1 MLSIFQKDGSKVIV
15 LLFLTLIV
23 VIGVQ
28 SCNQEPVNVEPPAID
43 SKENF
48 EKSLKQSSEM
58 FRIATRLST
67 SNVSRSISIQNLD
80 KDMQEQLVKQ
90 YGQDAS
96 KVYQSIKKDVFGK
109 IDNEKINEAIKNIAM
124 ESANATKSSRIATQ
138 KLGEL
143 MSSVKNEITKGSG
156 VTFNSK
162 SYMDRVSNEYAQLA
176 QLEMDKIR
184 ATVEKVDGKKM
195 VPTGTYNSSEFAKKM
210 NKEVIKIEKEVS
222 KNSNLSED
230 DKKQIYQYNAI
241 ILASSSDLTQFTDLT
256 LTLAVKN
263 GKVLGW
269 FSKLL
274 NVFQSVVAAVIAVVI
289 VATAVVVAIYCAPC
303 IAAAAS
309 FLGVGGA
316 TAAIAAYITT
326 AAIATGFVVG
336 AYIGVEVGFAYICA
350 NPEDEQLCYD
360 CVIESV
366 TLGGIPGTGLT
377 GKSIWD
383 CQFCENK
390 FSGFMNRNQSL
401 CY

>member
-1 MLSIFQKDGSKVIV
+1 
-15 LLFLTLIV
+15 
-23 VIGVQ
+23 
-28 SCNQEPVNVEPPAID
+28 
-43 SKENF
+43 
-48 EKSLKQSSEM
+48 M
-58 FRIATRLST
+58 FRIATRLSA
-67 SNVSRSISIQNLD
+67 SNVSRSISIQDLD

-109 IDNEKINEAIKNIAM
+109 IDNAKINEAIKNIST
-124 ESANATKSSRIATQ
+124 ESANATKNSRIATQ

-143 MSSVKNEITKGSG
+143 MSSVKNELTKGSS
-156 VTFNSK
+156 VTSNSK
-162 SYMDRVSNEYAQLA
+162 SYMDKVSNEYAQLA

-184 ATVEKVDGKKM
+184 AAIEKIDGKKM

-289 VATAVVVAIYCAPC
+289 VVAVVVAIYCAPC
-303 IAAAAS
+303 IAAAAAG
-309 FLGVGGA
+309 FLGVGTA

>member
-1 MLSIFQKDGSKVIV
+1 MT
-15 LLFLTLIV
+15 LLV

-28 SCNQEPVNVEPPAID
+28 SCNQEPINVEPPAID
-43 SKENF
+43 SKEDF

-67 SNVSRSISIQNLD
+67 ANVSRSISIQNLD

-90 YGQDAS
+90 YWQDAS

-109 IDNEKINEAIKNIAM
+109 IDNAKINEAIKNIAM
-124 ESANATKSSRIATQ
+124 ESANETKSSRIATQ

-143 MSSVKNEITKGSG
+143 MSSVKNELTKGSG
-156 VTFNSK
+156 VTSNSK

-176 QLEMDKIR
+176 QLEMDKIK
-184 ATVEKVDGKKM
+184 AAIEKVDGKKM
-195 VPTGTYNSSEFAKKM
+195 IPSGTYNSSEFAKKM

-256 LTLAVKN
+256 STLAVKN

-289 VATAVVVAIYCAPC
+289 VAVAVVVAIYCTPC
-303 IAAAAS
+303 IAAATS

-316 TAAIAAYITT
+316 TAAIATYITT

-336 AYIGVEVGFAYICA
+336 AYIGVEVGFAYVCV
-350 NPEDEQLCYD
+350 NPMDEELCYD
-360 CVIESV
+360 CVNESV
-366 TLGGIPGTGLT
+366 TLGGIPGTGLI
-377 GKSIWD
+377 GNLIWN

-390 FSGFMNRNQSL
+390 FSGFMSRNQGL

>member
-1 MLSIFQKDGSKVIV
+1 MLNHFGESLMLSIFQKDGSKGIV

-96 KVYQSIKKDVFGK
+96 KVYQSIKKDEFGK

-143 MSSVKNEITKGSG
+143 MSSVKNEVTKGSG

-162 SYMDRVSNEYAQLA
+162 NYMDRVSNEYAQLA
-176 QLEMDKIR
+176 QLEMAKIR
-184 ATVEKVDGKKM
+184 ATVEKLMGKRWFQ
-195 VPTGTYNSSEFAKKM
+195 VE
-210 NKEVIKIEKEVS
+210 
-222 KNSNLSED
+222 
-230 DKKQIYQYNAI
+230 
-241 ILASSSDLTQFTDLT
+241 LTT
-256 LTLAVKN
+256 L
-263 GKVLGW
+263 
-269 FSKLL
+269 
-274 NVFQSVVAAVIAVVI
+274 
-289 VATAVVVAIYCAPC
+289 
-303 IAAAAS
+303 
-309 FLGVGGA
+309 
-316 TAAIAAYITT
+316 
-326 AAIATGFVVG
+326 
-336 AYIGVEVGFAYICA
+336 
-350 NPEDEQLCYD
+350 
-360 CVIESV
+360 
-366 TLGGIPGTGLT
+366 
-377 GKSIWD
+377 
-383 CQFCENK
+383 
-390 FSGFMNRNQSL
+390 RSL
-401 CY
+401 QKR

>member
-1 MLSIFQKDGSKVIV
+1 MLSIFQKDGSKGIV
-15 LLFLTLIV
+15 LLFLTLLV

-28 SCNQEPVNVEPPAID
+28 SCNQDSINVEPPAID
-43 SKENF
+43 SKEDF

-58 FRIATRLST
+58 FRIATRLSA

-109 IDNEKINEAIKNIAM
+109 IDNAKINDAIKNIAM

-143 MSSVKNEITKGSG
+143 MSSVKNELTKGSG
-156 VTFNSK
+156 VTSNSK
-162 SYMDRVSNEYAQLA
+162 NYMDRVSNEYAQLA

-184 ATVEKVDGKKM
+184 AAVEKVDGKKM
-195 VPTGTYNSSEFAKKM
+195 VPNGTYNSSEFAKKM

-222 KNSNLSED
+222 KNSNLSEE
-230 DKKQIYQYNAI
+230 DKKQIYQYNAV
-241 ILASSSDLTQFTDLT
+241 ILANSSNITQFTDLT

-263 GKVLGW
+263 GRVLGW
-269 FSKLL
+269 FSKLI

-289 VATAVVVAIYCAPC
+289 VAVAVVVAVTCAPC
-303 IAAAAS
+303 IAAAAG
-309 FLGVGGA
+309 FLGLGSLT
-316 TAAIAAYITT
+316 TAMAIYITT

-336 AYIGVEVGFAYICA
+336 AYVGVELGFAYVCV
-350 NPEDEQLCYD
+350 NPMDEELCYD
-360 CVIESV
+360 CVTESV
-366 TLGGIPGTGLT
+366 TLGGIPGTGLI
-377 GKSIWD
+377 GNLIWD

-390 FSGFMNRNQSL
+390 FSGFISRNQGL

>member
-1 MLSIFQKDGSKVIV
+1 
-15 LLFLTLIV
+15 
-23 VIGVQ
+23 
-28 SCNQEPVNVEPPAID
+28 
-43 SKENF
+43 
-48 EKSLKQSSEM
+48 
-58 FRIATRLST
+58 
-67 SNVSRSISIQNLD
+67 
-80 KDMQEQLVKQ
+80 
-90 YGQDAS
+90 
-96 KVYQSIKKDVFGK
+96 
-109 IDNEKINEAIKNIAM
+109 M

-143 MSSVKNEITKGSG
+143 MSSVKNELTKGSS
-156 VTFNSK
+156 VTSNSK
-162 SYMDRVSNEYAQLA
+162 SYMDKVSNEYAQLA

-184 ATVEKVDGKKM
+184 AAIEKIDGKKM

-289 VATAVVVAIYCAPC
+289 VATAVVVAIYCTPC

-316 TAAIAAYITT
+316 NSSYCCLYYYC
-326 AAIATGFVVG
+326 G
-336 AYIGVEVGFAYICA
+336 
-350 NPEDEQLCYD
+350 NSNRLCRW
-360 CVIESV
+360 
-366 TLGGIPGTGLT
+366 
-377 GKSIWD
+377 SIYRCRGW
-383 CQFCENK
+383 
-390 FSGFMNRNQSL
+390 L
-401 CY
+401 CLCLC